1 MTRNGIY
8 SILALA
14 VLLLSIVPV
23 GTAVFLLGF
32 INGDSPCVM
41 CWEQRTGMV
50 LVALTGL
57 FVLRYGPRPKYL
69 GLSVLLGAWGVF
81 MGLRHTGMHA
91 ARDVGQGFSLEI
103 LGAHTYTW
111 ALFIFWVCTVTMG
124 VLLML
129 LREGEPPTE
138 PRTLRPIESLAFGV
152 FLIVAAGNIVQAFA
166 STGPPPYMGQSD
178 PVRFSFQPKH
188 WVWSTEEWSPAPV
201 SLRGRWAIEKPGVD
215 GLPADPASGPLAN
228 LPVLP
233 IREQRLLVLPL
244 RGTITDLAYEPA
256 TNRFLVTTQAGVY
269 ITDGSLGR
277 VAKYTIVDPGYSIDL
292 GQFAGATFLERKIV
306 MAVGENKSYVVL
318 RENDRADADKNFRFF
333 LESADRFDEVSRSRL
348 GTVRARMMYTMSLAF
363 DPATRSVYTLTV
375 PNAKVKRLVVSRF
388 DRRDLTLSEEFMP
401 ALAPDSGL
409 RLSGDKRSL
418 DEYYVTGAT
427 VDAGRLYA
435 ISAAFNTLLTIDL
448 ATHNLVAAHAIPGL
462 DRPVGLTI
470 KGDDFYIVG
479 EGGGLAVVARPVD
492 PRSVATDVAGEQTA
506 GAKAEGAKP
515 EDAKK
520 TGAKPAD
527 AKAATPGPVGGVRK

>member
-1 MTRNGIY
+1 MRRNAIY

-14 VLLLSIVPV
+14 VLVLSLVPV

-32 INGDSPCVM
+32 VYGDSPCVM

-69 GLSVLLGAWGVF
+69 GLSVLLGAWGIL

-111 ALFIFWVCTVTMG
+111 ALLIFWVCTVTMG

-129 LREGEPPTE
+129 LKEGETPAE
-138 PRTLRPIESLAFGV
+138 PRTLRPLERFAFGV
-152 FLIVAAGNIVQAFA
+152 FLVVAAGNMVQAFA

-178 PVRFSFQPKH
+178 PIRFSFSPRH
-188 WVWSTEEWSPAPV
+188 WVWSLEEWSPAPV
-201 SLRGRWAIEKPGVD
+201 SLRGRWAIEKPGVA
-215 GLPADPASGPLAN
+215 GLPADPAAGPLAN

-233 IREQRLLVLPL
+233 IRDRRTLALPL
-244 RGTITDLAYEPA
+244 RGTVTDLAYEQA
-256 TNRFLVTTQAGVY
+256 TNRFLVTTQSGVY
-269 ITDGSLGR
+269 ITDGSLER
-277 VAKYTIVDPGYSIDL
+277 VARYTVVDPGFAVDL
-292 GQFAGATFLERKIV
+292 GQFAGATFLERKVV

-318 RENDRADADKNFRFF
+318 RENDKADADKNFRFF
-333 LESADRFDEVSRSRL
+333 LESFDKFDEVSRSRL

-363 DPATRSVYTLTV
+363 DPATRSVYTVTV

-401 ALAPDSGL
+401 ALGAESGL
-409 RLSGDKRSL
+409 RVSGDKRSL

-427 VDAGRLYA
+427 VDGGRLYA
-435 ISAAFNTLLTIDL
+435 ISAAFSTLLTIDL
-448 ATHNLVAAHAIPGL
+448 ATDTIVAAHVIPGL

-470 KGDDFYIVG
+470 KGDDFYIAG
-479 EGGGLAVVARPVD
+479 EGGALAVVPRPAD
-492 PRSVATDVAGEQTA
+492 GGA
-506 GAKAEGAKP
+506 GAGK
-515 EDAKK
+515 
-520 TGAKPAD
+520 
-527 AKAATPGPVGGVRK
+527 